1 MEMKA
6 FKKSVIRNE
15 QYYFRDNALTWTYVT
30 NYKLNARYVYKSTF
44 AAVGPCIFAN
54 DENKY
59 YILSLLNSK
68 VAQLY
73 ADNVG
78 GETITYEIGEIS
90 KIPCNIDSL
99 VKDGVISTTI
109 INIEL
114 CKKFWDS
121 FETSWDFKKHP
132 FVINSLL
139 AFGEGFEKTHCM
151 MLSDVYRAWESEC
164 NERFNQL
171 KSNEEE
177 LNRIFTACRTS

>member
-1 MEMKA
+1 MKA

-78 GETITYEIGEIS
+78 GETITY
-90 KIPCNIDSL
+90 
-99 VKDGVISTTI
+99 
-109 INIEL
+109 
-114 CKKFWDS
+114 
-121 FETSWDFKKHP
+121 
-132 FVINSLL
+132 
-139 AFGEGFEKTHCM
+139 
-151 MLSDVYRAWESEC
+151 
-164 NERFNQL
+164 
-171 KSNEEE
+171 
-177 LNRIFTACRTS
+177 